1 MSSKKKWQSPE
12 YKTLSSLNQ
21 QESAAEPCFPR
32 LIQSMPT
39 CNTIQL
45 FRVPRICNISWPQ
58 QRVCVARNV
67 PQRTIQCS
75 HKVRTL
81 S

>member
-1 MSSKKKWQSPE
+1 MSNKKKWQSPE

-21 QESAAEPCFPR
+21 PKTAAAPCIPR
-32 LIQSMPT
+32 LIQSLPS
-39 CNTIQL
+39 CNPIQI
-45 FRVPRICNISWPQ
+45 FRVPAICNVSWPQ
-58 QRVCVARNV
+58 RRVCLARNV

-75 HKVRTL
+75 HKARTL